1 MVNWGGG
8 VLIMKAVLFFVI
20 LTCASC
26 DYSNRQRRQ
35 ADVVY
40 ARCNDVYPQ
49 CLSWKEQQNWCT
61 SDQYREYMATVCPLT
76 CGFCVKEDPIPDPVP
91 IKSEPSPEQTSQ
103 DEYKKQ
109 MQQYYTDIQRL
120 QGENSATQV
129 SSAISSNTSP
139 ATTTEQLASYV
150 PAPSPPAVDFAS
162 IYSTSPVNPDPQSI
176 PATSEVQSV
185 PTATIFSYPPAAP
198 PASPSA
204 VTSISAQVPQVAS
217 APVYSSPSVA
227 QAPQNVNQSPVQPLL
242 NYAPSNPVNAS
253 VTFTAAIGQ
262 NVTALKAPINTLMM
276 GQLIQN
282 ENDSKVYNPKL
293 TSSALYS
300 EKKPQKEES
309 SQSPKNVSNAEN
321 TNTVKEITPQ
331 AMVKD
336 KEKLSTD
343 LKEGDRP
350 ALKIEKIKSQKKI
363 TKENSED
370 DEATNEQIR
379 TESKHLE
386 KNLSQAKEKRL
397 KAELQA
403 KAKKLKSAK
412 KVDVEEESGDSS
424 EEQLSK
430 KLNSFGSKIKHKKP
444 IKSRHL
450 KNRLKNKKVKKPKLK
465 KKKVKS
471 EAKFKNEATTS
482 SKHFSEFLKT
492 AEENDIEY
500 NLPSEKENVE
510 ESGSESGIGAEG
522 EFEDALAKDLEE
534 LSFITGLNF
543 DDDDYDVA
551 DDISN
556 EIQNLDSKKKTH
568 KISVE
573 ESSLFNARASTK
585 RNNAHHVNV
594 ARSHVPIVEEDSS
607 FMKLEDESTKSNIP
621 SNNQLA
627 SEESSDEDENEINFE
642 DDDNLS
648 GDSSDKKSKVL
659 YKVKQSKHK
668 RKAKLK
674 GTSNVRPSN
683 SDIVTPF
690 KIRAKS
696 VYQAKKPNAIN
707 SLNTLK
713 FGSVTSQKPN
723 ITKSLNASLKSA
735 SIASGKPDITS
746 SLNASSNSAAAKTR
760 KPNITNSWNAPS
772 KSRKPITNSWNASTS
787 KSANVATQTIVSSK
801 HKKLQNLNAVKNN
814 FKLITAVK
822 GSRLIVNSKPNVTV
836 QNKLNLGL
844 VNKNTQSNNNDNS
857 SNLEEGFNDEYE
869 NALSSFDDESGSA
882 SGGDSP
888 GVLPSVKE
896 NLNKSNSPADILA
909 TSEEGKLIKVISKAG
924 NQEGKISFVLK
935 QNFNSLLNDVHSPNY
950 MMLSGNVKKDLEKAL
965 MKGKIEDITFS
976 EADIEGNPRQTGKTK
991 VSFNIKSRD
1000 SLIRVLMK
1008 LVDTGSING
1017 LAVVKGSMEYDD
1029 K

>member
-1 MVNWGGG
+1 
-8 VLIMKAVLFFVI
+8 MKAVLFFII

-150 PAPSPPAVDFAS
+150 PAPSPPAVDLAS

-198 PASPSA
+198 PASPPA

-242 NYAPSNPVNAS
+242 NYAPLNPVNAS

-309 SQSPKNVSNAEN
+309 LQSPKNASNIESI
-321 TNTVKEITPQ
+321 NTVKEITPQ

-336 KEKLSTD
+336 KEKLNTD

-350 ALKIEKIKSQKKI
+350 ALKIEKVKPQKKI
-363 TKENSED
+363 TNENSED

-397 KAELQA
+397 RAELQA

-412 KVDVEEESGDSS
+412 KIDIEEESGDSS
-424 EEQLSK
+424 QEQLSK
-430 KLNSFGSKIKHKKP
+430 KLNSFVPKIKHQKT
-444 IKSRHL
+444 IQSRHL
-450 KNRLKNKKVKKPKLK
+450 KNRLKNKKVKKLKLK
-465 KKKVKS
+465 KKKLKS

-492 AEENDIEY
+492 AEENDLEY

-568 KISVE
+568 KISVK
-573 ESSLFNARASTK
+573 ESSLFNAGASTK
-585 RNNAHHVNV
+585 RNNNAHHVNV

-607 FMKLEDESTKSNIP
+607 YMKLKDQSTKSNIP

-627 SEESSDEDENEINFE
+627 TEESSDEDENEINFE
-642 DDDNLS
+642 DDDNSS

-659 YKVKQSKHK
+659 YKINQSVKPK

-674 GTSNVRPSN
+674 GTSNIRPSN

-690 KIRAKS
+690 KTRG
-696 VYQAKKPNAIN
+696 KKPNAII

-713 FGSVTSQKPN
+713 FASVTSQKPN
-723 ITKSLNASLKSA
+723 ITKSLNASSKSA
-735 SIASGKPDITS
+735 SIASGKPNITS
-746 SLNASSNSAAAKTR
+746 SLNVYSKSASVKTR
-760 KPNITNSWNAPS
+760 KPNITNSWNASS
-772 KSRKPITNSWNASTS
+772 KSRKPITNSWNVSTS
-787 KSANVATQTIVSSK
+787 KSANVATQTIASSK
-801 HKKLQNLNAVKNN
+801 HKKLLNLNAVKNN

-844 VNKNTQSNNNDNS
+844 MNKNTQSNNNDNS

-896 NLNKSNSPADILA
+896 NSNNSKSPADILA

-935 QNFNSLLNDVHSPNY
+935 QNFNSLLNNVHSPNY

-965 MKGKIEDITFS
+965 VKGKIEDITFS

-991 VSFNIKSRD
+991 VSFNIKSRE
-1000 SLIRVLMK
+1000 SLIRILMK